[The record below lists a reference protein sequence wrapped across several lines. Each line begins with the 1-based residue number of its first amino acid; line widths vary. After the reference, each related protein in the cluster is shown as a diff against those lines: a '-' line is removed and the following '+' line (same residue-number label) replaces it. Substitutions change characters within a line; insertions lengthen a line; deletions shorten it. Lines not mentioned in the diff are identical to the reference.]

1 MARRINSKSPKKII
15 RVFCEG
21 ESEQAYTDFIKNCF
35 NDIAVIK
42 YPKATGLF
50 ETAKDKF
57 SKDPQFKDYANEID
71 EVWFFFDVEIKD
83 VAKWTQRHKIIE
95 QIGKLRKNPNI
106 KVRLLMTTGCIEY
119 WLMLHYQMFAPPV
132 QTEAEKEKMLAAVKN
147 KEPHYEKGNKEI
159 TARIAQNYPTAIE
172 NADKIL
178 KNLLSQGMPGLEE
191 SDERNRW
198 LCEKCLTFSTVQE
211 AIVFLEGE
219 RKKKS

>member
-95 QIGKLRKNPNI
+95 QIRKLRKKPNI
-106 KVRLLMTTGCIEY
+106 
-119 WLMLHYQMFAPPV
+119 
-132 QTEAEKEKMLAAVKN
+132 
-147 KEPHYEKGNKEI
+147 KEI

-211 AIVFLEGE
+211 AIAFLEGE

>member
-1 MARRINSKSPKKII
+1 
-15 RVFCEG
+15 
-21 ESEQAYTDFIKNCF
+21 
-35 NDIAVIK
+35 
-42 YPKATGLF
+42 
-50 ETAKDKF
+50 
-57 SKDPQFKDYANEID
+57 
-71 EVWFFFDVEIKD
+71 
-83 VAKWTQRHKIIE
+83 
-95 QIGKLRKNPNI
+95 
-106 KVRLLMTTGCIEY
+106 MTTGCIEY